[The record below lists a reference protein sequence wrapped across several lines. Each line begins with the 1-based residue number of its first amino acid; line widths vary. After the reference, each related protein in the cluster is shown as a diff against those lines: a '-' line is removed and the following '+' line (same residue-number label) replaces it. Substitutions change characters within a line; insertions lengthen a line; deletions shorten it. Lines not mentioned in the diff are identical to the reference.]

1 MRLLP
6 PTISARLDP
15 GWLYVAA
22 GVAMA
27 ALVVLV
33 PTHRDLSHIRSH
45 LARLEADDAKL
56 GRLLAAHAALLTE
69 VETPDEALVR
79 RLAALQLNL
88 VRDGEQ
94 PVLLARE
101 TPADVTAWIDRAVAV
116 AGDAGADA
124 GRIGGPRPSAA
135 VAAAA
140 GHTLRRTP
148 VAGDPRPAD
157 CDRAAAV
164 APDTGDR
171 SWLERVAT
179 GRARLWCLGAA
190 AMVVFIG
197 LLLGPSR
204 AAPKNGTRF
213 AAGGAGEGAETP
225 RKDVRGRVDNRLPAA
240 YARSAGDGG
249 RRTCAEHPTASNE
262 TDRAQGMIATECHT
276 MPRTPRAAETRPDMG
291 WDTMERGDDH
301 EQVCLAATED
311 ADADLGA
318 RNVGADALDASA
330 AAAPAGGRNACRPGD
345 VIDGGDED
353 VEEDED
359 ADFDD
364 DDDEEYEDDEDLEF
378 DDDEEYEDDDDFDD
392 DDEEFEEEEAE
403 YAEEEDV

>member
-1 MRLLP
+1 MRVLP
-6 PTISARLDP
+6 STISARLDP

-22 GVAMA
+22 GAAMA

-33 PTHRDLSHIRSH
+33 PTHRDLASIRSH

-56 GRLLAAHAALLTE
+56 CRLLAAHAALLEE
-69 VETPDEALVR
+69 VETPDDALVR

-88 VRDGEQ
+88 VRDGEE

-101 TPADVTAWIDRAVAV
+101 TPADVTAWIDRAVA
-116 AGDAGADA
+116 ASGGAGADQ
-124 GRIGGPRPSAA
+124 GHRSGPPPDAP

-140 GHTLRRTP
+140 GHRLGRIP
-148 VAGDPRPAD
+148 VADDPRPAD
-157 CDRAAAV
+157 HDRAAV

-171 SWLERVAT
+171 SWLERVAA

-190 AMVVFIG
+190 ALVVFIG

-204 AAPKNGTRF
+204 PAPRNGTRF
-213 AAGGAGEGAETP
+213 AEGAAGEGAPPP
-225 RKDVRGRVDNRLPAA
+225 RVDVRGRVDNRSAAA

-276 MPRTPRAAETRPDMG
+276 TPRTPRAAETGPDMG
-291 WDTMERGDDH
+291 WDTMEEGDDH

-311 ADADLGA
+311 ADADFGA
-318 RNVGADALDASA
+318 RDARADAIDPSA
-330 AAAPAGGRNACRPGD
+330 AAAAAGGRSASRPWD

-353 VEEDED
+353 IDEDED

-378 DDDEEYEDDDDFDD
+378 DDDEEYEDDEDFEDD
-392 DDEEFEEEEAE
+392 DDEFEEEDAE
-403 YAEEEDV
+403 YADDEDL